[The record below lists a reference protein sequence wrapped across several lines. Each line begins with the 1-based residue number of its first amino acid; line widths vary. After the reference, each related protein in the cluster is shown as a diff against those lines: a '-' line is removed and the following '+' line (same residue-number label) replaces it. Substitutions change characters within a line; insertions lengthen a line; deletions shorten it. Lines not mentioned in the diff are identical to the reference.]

1 MTQEEFFRVVVINK
15 RVSPDMRALPGQ
27 GWAWLLN
34 VKRGPEEVQSTMIT
48 VIMTQLDPVLDMIV
62 MIDNHRSLIIMLLC
76 YK

>member
-15 RVSPDMRALPGQ
+15 RVSPDMSAWPGP
-27 GWAWLLN
+27 GWLWLLN

-48 VIMTQLDPVLDMIV
+48 AIMTQLDPVLDMIV

>member
-15 RVSPDMRALPGQ
+15 RVSPDMRAWAGQ

-48 VIMTQLDPVLDMIV
+48 AIMTQLDPVLDMIV

>member
-1 MTQEEFFRVVVINK
+1 MVVINK

-48 VIMTQLDPVLDMIV
+48 AIMTQLDPVLDMIV

>member
-1 MTQEEFFRVVVINK
+1 MRQEEFFRVVVINK

-34 VKRGPEEVQSTMIT
+34 VKRGLEEVQSTMIT
-48 VIMTQLDPVLDMIV
+48 AIMTQLDPVLDMIV